1 LTYLTKG
8 DEIMEK
14 VICVVDCKNEL
25 GEGVVWSPEN
35 HKVYWVD
42 IEACELWQYDPNTDE
57 ARNWKTPERITC
69 IAFRE
74 KGGLV
79 AAFES
84 GFYFFDL
91 ESGRRE
97 KIKEIEK
104 DLPTTRLNDGRCDR
118 QGRFIVGGVEESE
131 RAASI
136 SGVYRLDHDLSVH
149 KLIDGVSCS
158 NSICFSPDGKIMYF
172 ADTWKRAIW
181 AYDYEPETGTLSDQR
196 VFNDFSGQPGM
207 PDGSV
212 VDSEGYLWNAQ
223 WIGHRVVRFSPN
235 GKVDRVVEVP
245 VGSPTCIAFGGEA
258 LDRLF
263 ITTAR
268 VPLTPEQ
275 LDAEPLSGG
284 LFSVEVG
291 VKGLLEPHFLG

>member
-1 LTYLTKG
+1 MG
-8 DEIMEK
+8 K
-14 VICVVDCKNEL
+14 VSCVVDCKNQL
-25 GEGVVWSPEN
+25 GEGIIWSPEK

-42 IEACELWQYDPNTDE
+42 IEASELWQYDPNTDE
-57 ARNWKTPERITC
+57 AKKWKTPERVTC
-69 IAFRE
+69 IALRE

-84 GFYFFDL
+84 GFYFYDF
-91 ESGRRE
+91 ESGQGE
-97 KIKEIEK
+97 KIMEIEK
-104 DLPTTRLNDGRCDR
+104 DLTSTRMNDGRCDR
-118 QGRFIVGGVEESE
+118 QGRFIVGGVDESE
-131 RAASI
+131 EADSI

-149 KLIDGVSCS
+149 KLIDGISCA
-158 NSICFSPDGKIMYF
+158 NSICFSLDGKIMYF
-172 ADTWKRAIW
+172 ADTWKRVIW
-181 AYDYEPETGTLSDQR
+181 AYDYDPEKGGVTGRR
-196 VFNDFSGQPGM
+196 VFNDFSDQPGM

-223 WIGHRVVRFSPN
+223 WIGHRVVRFNPN
-235 GKVDRVVEVP
+235 GRVDRVVEVP
-245 VGSPTCIAFGGEA
+245 ARSPTCVAFGGEA

-268 VPLTPEQ
+268 IPLTPAQ
-275 LDAEPLSGG
+275 LVAEPLSGG